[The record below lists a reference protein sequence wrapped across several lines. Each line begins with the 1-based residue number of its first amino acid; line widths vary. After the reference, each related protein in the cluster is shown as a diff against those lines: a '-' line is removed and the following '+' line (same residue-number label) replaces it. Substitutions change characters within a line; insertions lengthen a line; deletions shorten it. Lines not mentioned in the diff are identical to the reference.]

1 MRRDERL
8 TQGLSTM
15 SDPQM
20 TTETAALPLGV
31 ADQDV
36 GEAKQFLTFVLD
48 GEEYGVEILRVQ
60 EIKGWEGVTRV
71 PHTPH
76 YLLGVTNLRGTVVPV
91 IDLRARFQLPHVE
104 FNSGNV
110 VIVFRVAFGRVEK
123 TVGIVVDGVSEVYDF
138 LPGDIRPPPQVKA
151 NLDPSLIAGLGTAGD
166 KMVLLLDIERLV
178 ASSID
183 PAAATRSH

>member
-1 MRRDERL
+1 
-8 TQGLSTM
+8 M
-15 SDPQM
+15 SA
-20 TTETAALPLGV
+20 EAAQV
-31 ADQDV
+31 QREVDRV
-36 GEAKQFLTFVLD
+36 VTGEDGQYLTFILA
-48 GEEYGVEILRVQ
+48 GEEYGVDILRVQ

-91 IDLRARFQLPHVE
+91 IDLRARFGMPHVE

-138 LPGDIRPPPQVKA
+138 RPGDIRPPPQVKA
-151 NLDPSLIAGLGTAGD
+151 NLDPSLIAGLGTTGD

-183 PAAATRSH
+183 PAAAARAH

>member
-1 MRRDERL
+1 
-8 TQGLSTM
+8 M
-15 SDPQM
+15 SDAQM
-20 TTETAALPLGV
+20 TTTAAPGATTAV
-31 ADQDV
+31 ADGTV
-36 GEAKQFLTFVLD
+36 GDAKQFLTFVLD

-91 IDLRARFQLPHVE
+91 IDLRARFQLPQVE

-110 VIVFRVAFGRVEK
+110 VIVFRVAFGRTEK
-123 TVGIVVDGVSEVYDF
+123 TVGIVVDGVSEVYGF
-138 LPGDIRPPPQVKA
+138 RPGDIRPPPQIKA
-151 NLDPSLIAGLGTAGD
+151 SVDPSLIAGLGTTGD

-183 PAAATRSH
+183 PAAAMRAH

>member
-1 MRRDERL
+1 MQRDDS
-8 TQGLSTM
+8 TQQGHSTM
-15 SDPQM
+15 SDAQM
-20 TTETAALPLGV
+20 TTETAAPAAAV
-31 ADQDV
+31 ADGDV

-91 IDLRARFQLPHVE
+91 IDLRARFGMPHVE

-138 LPGDIRPPPQVKA
+138 RPGDIRPPPQVKA
-151 NLDPSLIAGLGTAGD
+151 NLDPSLIAGLGTTGD

-183 PAAATRSH
+183 PAAAARAH

>member
-1 MRRDERL
+1 
-8 TQGLSTM
+8 M
-15 SDPQM
+15 SNAQM
-20 TTETAALPLGV
+20 TTDTAGATVAV
-31 ADQDV
+31 ADDV
-36 GEAKQFLTFVLD
+36 AGDAKQFLTFLLG

-91 IDLRARFQLPHVE
+91 IDLRARFGLPHIE

-110 VIVFRVAFGRVEK
+110 VIVFRVAFGRTEK

-138 LPGDIRPPPQVKA
+138 RPGDIRPPPAVSA
-151 NLDPSLIAGLGTAGD
+151 SVDPSLIAGLGTTGD

-178 ASSID
+178 TSSID
-183 PAAATRSH
+183 PSAATRSH

>member
-1 MRRDERL
+1 
-8 TQGLSTM
+8 M
-15 SDPQM
+15 SDVQM
-20 TTETAALPLGV
+20 TTTETTAATAAL
-31 ADQDV
+31 ADDDL

-76 YLLGVTNLRGTVVPV
+76 SLLGVTNLRGTVVPV
-91 IDLRARFQLPHVE
+91 IDLRARFGMPRVE
-104 FNSGNV
+104 FSSANV
-110 VIVFRVAFGRVEK
+110 VIVFRVAFGRSEK

-138 LPGDIRPPPQVKA
+138 RAGDIRPPPEVKA
-151 NLDPSLIAGLGTAGD
+151 NVDPSLIAGLGTTGD
-166 KMVLLLDIERLV
+166 KMVLLLDIDRLV

-183 PAAATRSH
+183 PASVTARPH